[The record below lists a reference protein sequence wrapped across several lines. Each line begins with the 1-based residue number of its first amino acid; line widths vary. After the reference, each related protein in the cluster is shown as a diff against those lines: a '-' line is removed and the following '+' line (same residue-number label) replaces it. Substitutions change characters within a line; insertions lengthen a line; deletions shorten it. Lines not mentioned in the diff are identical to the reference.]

1 MARMVDRRN
10 VYRFVVGNHEGK
22 RPLEITRKIILNWFL
37 RNSVGCVWTGLIR
50 HMIRTSG
57 GLT

>member
-1 MARMVDRRN
+1 VARMVNRRN
-10 VYRFVVGNHEGK
+10 LYRFVVGNHEGK
-22 RPLEITRKIILNWFL
+22 RPLEITRRILLNWFL
-37 RNSVGCVWTGLIR
+37 RNSVGNAWTGLFR